1 MFSKA
6 FLQNSSNSLV
16 ALGVPLFQFEYCYH
30 INETVSAILNEEW
43 RSRPEVPTRFNPAYT
58 VLILDHN
65 HKFLHMFQ
73 IRETSVNPAQ
83 FYKTLF

>member
-1 MFSKA
+1 MSSKA
-6 FLQNSSNSLV
+6 FLQDSSNSLV
-16 ALGVPLFQFEYCYH
+16 ALGVPLFQFEYYYL
-30 INETVSAILNEEW
+30 INETVSTVLNEEW
-43 RSRPEVPTRFNPAYT
+43 RSHPEVPTRCNPAYT